1 MSHAVAVTPPHAYE
15 WAWACARWKLA
26 CASMIPCRSHFLA
39 ELRIADHHDALHAP
53 RPTPHTSTATTAT
66 PHGCHLYH
74 PVSPTSYCYHKY
86 PSHTITTTLPP
97 PMPPHTIITTLP
109 HYHHAMPTDHQH
121 RHTTTT
127 RYPSHTITTT
137 LPPPDTHK
145 YLRMAHPQRHVV
157 LHQLCAVHVRTGTAL
172 VLARASKG
180 LCIVVAKDRR
190 VGNAPPAMHR
200 ACTKARPWV
209 GMCERW
215 EGGGT
220 CAHARTHIHIHTVVA
235 APTSG

>member
-1 MSHAVAVTPPHAYE
+1 MLTITTHCTPHA
-15 WAWACARWKLA
+15 
-26 CASMIPCRSHFLA
+26 P
-39 ELRIADHHDALHAP
+39 HHTPSPLLLPHHTDA
-53 RPTPHTSTATTAT
+53 TSTTQYHQHHTATTNT
-66 PHGCHLYH
+66 PRTPSQPHYH
-74 PVSPTSYCYHKY
+74 HRC
-86 PSHTITTTLPP
+86 
-97 PMPPHTIITTLP
+97 PPHTITTTLP

-209 GMCERW
+209 GMCER
-215 EGGGT
+215 
-220 CAHARTHIHIHTVVA
+220 
-235 APTSG
+235 

>member
-15 WAWACARWKLA
+15 WACSCARWKLA

-97 PMPPHTIITTLP
+97 PMPPPHHHNHITTLP
-109 HYHHAMPTDHQH
+109 PRDAHRPPTPPHYHHQIPLAHYH
-121 RHTTTT
+121 NHSTTT
-127 RYPSHTITTT
+127 RYPQVPANGSSSAPCRAPSDVCGSRSHRDCSGSCPCQQRALHRGCQGSPCGERPTC
-137 LPPPDTHK
+137 HASC
-145 YLRMAHPQRHVV
+145 MHESASVGRHV
-157 LHQLCAVHVRTGTAL
+157 
-172 VLARASKG
+172 
-180 LCIVVAKDRR
+180 
-190 VGNAPPAMHR
+190 
-200 ACTKARPWV
+200 
-209 GMCERW
+209 
-215 EGGGT
+215 
-220 CAHARTHIHIHTVVA
+220 
-235 APTSG
+235 